1 MFASVDQMKFYKTS
15 RRDDLISLFYLII
28 HLLNNNSFVCK
39 NDEMKFLKNLGSSRT
54 KLISINQQF
63 VMVRKYKEKYQL
75 SDLASLIVGKMDVFA
90 KASLHVRQNLVKGHV
105 HISPV
110 LSKIVKHN
118 KRVVARCRGLDV
130 QSIHTYVFDVF
141 CLRVYTPNNVL
152 KQPKTKHRCRPVVFW
167 LNVHFNWFA
176 NLIRVAHL
184 SPFLNDAR
192 AAEHLFV
199 VPFDLILFFDVD
211 VGGFEA

>member
-39 NDEMKFLKNLGSSRT
+39 NDDEMKFLKNLGSSRT

-90 KASLHVRQNLVKGHV
+90 KG
-105 HISPV
+105 
-110 LSKIVKHN
+110 
-118 KRVVARCRGLDV
+118 
-130 QSIHTYVFDVF
+130 
-141 CLRVYTPNNVL
+141 
-152 KQPKTKHRCRPVVFW
+152 
-167 LNVHFNWFA
+167 
-176 NLIRVAHL
+176 
-184 SPFLNDAR
+184 
-192 AAEHLFV
+192 
-199 VPFDLILFFDVD
+199 
-211 VGGFEA
+211 